1 MYAYHKIIGVPIHA
15 VNFSLSLTKDY
26 KLNVRLV
33 NYVA

>member
-26 KLNVRLV
+26 IECHIGKF
-33 NYVA
+33 VA